1 MSKYTTTNQTY
12 FFKKEITCDN
22 VTYKLYDPLCNIH
35 SRYIIEYKIPK
46 VDVLDES
53 TSETVSVLIQLL
65 DTNPCDYK
73 ILNVYCRMR
82 NYKAERYVSR
92 YRNLLNKIVPILFA

>member
-1 MSKYTTTNQTY
+1 MRKYSEV
-12 FFKKEITCDN
+12 FFKQKELTRDD
-22 VTYKLYDPLCNIH
+22 VTYQLYAPYCNVNNK
-35 SRYIIEYKIPK
+35 YIIEYKVPK

-53 TSETVSVLIQLL
+53 TPETVSVLIQLL

-73 ILNVYCRMR
+73 ILNVYYCMR